1 MPAKRRNPAGR
12 EIKISFSLKFTESQ
26 LFWLIVGFGLLV
38 IEPFVIYL
46 VLYDKVHQER
56 ALVAD
61 AGRDLQKLL
70 RVPSI
75 SERLGGIRGP
85 GHPLSPDYQS
95 DIITPLN
102 VRDPAALVMPPS
114 GSYYRRPPRRRNSPP
129 GGPVRFPPSKSRATP
144 DPGGW
149 EFSSYQ

>member
-1 MPAKRRNPAGR
+1 MPAKRRKSSGR
-12 EIKISFSLKFTESQ
+12 EHRITFSLKFTESQ
-26 LFWLIVGFGLLV
+26 LFWLIVGLGLLV
-38 IEPFVIYL
+38 IEPFVIYI

-56 ALVAD
+56 AMVAD
-61 AGRDLQKLL
+61 AGRDLQKFL

-75 SERLGGIRGP
+75 PGIPRTIAGP
-85 GHPLSPDYQS
+85 GHPMPDYKS

-114 GSYYRRPPRRRNSPP
+114 GSYYRQPPRRRDSLP
-129 GGPVRFPPSKSRATP
+129 GGPARFSPSKSRAAP
-144 DPGGW
+144 DPGSW